1 VIKLERKIKMKEG
14 INPITDVCDDEVH
27 DDGSGVLFLE
37 ILHTPAGY
45 YLGTFCQQCGPY
57 DRKSQYMTEQEAQ
70 EAFKEYEET
79 GEIPGRWW
87 RL

>member
-1 VIKLERKIKMKEG
+1 MKEG

-45 YLGTFCQQCGPY
+45 YLGTSWSTMWP
-57 DRKSQYMTEQEAQ
+57 
-70 EAFKEYEET
+70 
-79 GEIPGRWW
+79 
-87 RL
+87 L